1 MKNILKSI
9 FILSVSSLT
18 LLFSCGGKEDPGTEL
33 DQINNWIY
41 ANMDFYYFWTDEI
54 PSKPETNVDPE
65 DFFESLLS
73 SKDRFS
79 FIYDDYEELINLL
92 NGVSLESGFEFKLY
106 LEEAGSSNVI
116 MQLSYIKTESPADQL
131 GMKRG
136 DIIYQ
141 INGTQLTTEN
151 YQSLLSSLNSTY
163 NLTYRRFN
171 FETEEFDDQG
181 SVSLTPVV
189 FSENPFLLDSIYDF
203 DGKKVGYL
211 VYTFFSPGS
220 NFIYDEQMDA
230 IFSKFKSA
238 GIQDFVL
245 DLRFNSGGS
254 ETSVRNLTSLMVK
267 NATSSDLVFKKT
279 YNEQVEDVILDDP
292 DLGEDFLNV
301 HFLDKSENIGAQ
313 LSTGTVYV
321 LTSSRSASASEVTIN
336 SLKPFMDVY
345 VVGDTTVGKDVGSIT
360 INDEDSDIN
369 DWAIQPIVVKLVNN
383 AGQDYPNGF
392 YPDLV
397 LEDNYLILRPLGDIE
412 EPLLSGALAAIGV
425 LTARVDIPKGEPIRQ
440 VYSSL
445 DKKPWSGKFLLEEN
459 QILQE

>member
-1 MKNILKSI
+1 MKNILKSTFLLSLGSLI
-9 FILSVSSLT
+9 F
-18 LLFSCGGKEDPGTEL
+18 LFSCGKDEDPGTEL

-54 PSKPETNVDPE
+54 PSKPETNVDPAN
-65 DFFESLLS
+65 FFESLLS
-73 SKDRFS
+73 NKDRFS
-79 FIYDDYEELINLL
+79 FIYDNYEELVNLL

-106 LEEAGSSNVI
+106 LEESGSSNVI
-116 MQLSYIKTESPADQL
+116 MQLSYIKANSPASDL
-131 GMKRG
+131 NLKRG
-136 DIIYQ
+136 DIVYE
-141 INGTQLTTEN
+141 INGTQLTTSN
-151 YQSLLSSLNSTY
+151 YQNLLSSLNSEY
-163 NLTYRRFN
+163 ELTYRRFN

-181 SVSLTPVV
+181 SVSLTPIVY
-189 FSENPFLLDSIYDF
+189 SENPFLLDSVYDF

-211 VYTFFSPGS
+211 VYNFYSPGS
-220 NFIYDEQMDA
+220 GGAYDDQMDA
-230 IFSKFKSA
+230 IFSNFKAA
-238 GIQDFVL
+238 GIQDFIL

-267 NATSSDLVFKKT
+267 NASSADLVFKKT
-279 YNEQVEDVILDDP
+279 YNPQVEEVILDDP

-301 HFLDKSENIGAQ
+301 HFLDKSENIGSQ
-313 LSTGTVYV
+313 LTSGTVYV
-321 LTSSRSASASEVTIN
+321 LTSNRSASASEVTIN

-360 INDEDSDIN
+360 INDDENDAN

-383 AGQDYPNGF
+383 DGEDYPNGH

-397 LEDNYLILRPLGDIE
+397 IEDNFLVLRPLGDVN
-412 EPLLSGALAAIGV
+412 EPLFGSALAAIGI
-425 LTARVDIPKGEPIRQ
+425 LPARVDFPQAEPIRQ

-445 DKKPWSGKFLLEEN
+445 DKKPWTGKFLLEEN

>member
-1 MKNILKSI
+1 MKNILKSL
-9 FILSVSSLT
+9 FILSLGTLT
-18 LLFSCGGKEDPGTEL
+18 ILFSCGDKVDPGTEL

-41 ANMDFYYFWTDEI
+41 ANMDFYYLWTDEI
-54 PSKPETNVDPE
+54 PSKPETNVDPA

-79 FIYDDYEELINLL
+79 FIYDNYEELINLL

-106 LEEAGSSNVI
+106 LEETGGSNVI
-116 MQLSYIKTESPADQL
+116 MQLSYIKAESPADQL

-136 DIIYQ
+136 DIVYQ
-141 INGTQLTTEN
+141 INGTQLTIDN

-163 NLTYRRFN
+163 ELTYRRFN
-171 FETEEFDDQG
+171 FETEEFDDKG
-181 SVSLTPVV
+181 SLSLTPVV
-189 FSENPFLLDSIYDF
+189 FSENPFLLDSVYDF

-220 NFIYDEQMDA
+220 NYVYDEQMDA
-230 IFSKFKSA
+230 IFSEFKAA
-238 GIQDFVL
+238 GVQDFIL

-279 YNEQVEDVILDDP
+279 YNDQVEQLILDDD

-301 HFLDKSENIGAQ
+301 KFLDKSENIGAQ
-313 LSTGTVYV
+313 LGTGTVYV

-360 INDEDSDIN
+360 INDQDSDFN

-397 LEDNYLILRPLGDIE
+397 LEDNYLVLRQLGDIE

-425 LTARVDIPKGEPIRQ
+425 LTARVDIPKGEPIKQ
-440 VYSSL
+440 VFSSL
-445 DKKPWSGKFLLEEN
+445 DKKAWAGKFLLE
-459 QILQE
+459 QKIK